1 MWYDIMSAISDLVM
15 AAFAVIAG
23 IYAKGQYDEAK
34 QQRELA
40 LRQEQE
46 ARRQEAKQDELALRQ
61 QQEAQRQELKHE
73 RELLKA
79 NNRAVFRD
87 RQREIAH
94 VEAFAVKN
102 GREYAVELSV
112 PTEASIYEVRVW
124 VQWPDEDFSYDNA
137 VGNRD
142 SGRSGNP
149 HVAPGKKTSWRM
161 LRPGNWRVGTTEK
174 RFPWTQPERVNG
186 DASAWKPV
194 FADQRHEVVEL
205 EFTDCYGNKWRRRY
219 GKNKDGQY
227 VQSFVLIA
235 AREPELADYV
245 EV

>member
-1 MWYDIMSAISDLVM
+1 MWYDVVSAISNLVM

-46 ARRQEAKQDELALRQ
+46 ERRKEAKQDELALQEQ
-61 QQEAQRQELKHE
+61 QQHE
-73 RELLKA
+73 RELIEA
-79 NNRAVFRD
+79 HNRALFLE

-94 VEAFAVKN
+94 VEAFAVKS
-102 GREYAVELSV
+102 GRNYAVELSV

-124 VQWPDEDFSYDNA
+124 AQWPDEDFLYDNA
-137 VGNRD
+137 AGNRD
-142 SGRSGNP
+142 SSRSSNP
-149 HVAPGKKTSWRM
+149 HVAPGKKTCWRM

-194 FADQRHEVVEL
+194 FADR
-205 EFTDCYGNKWRRRY
+205 
-219 GKNKDGQY
+219 
-227 VQSFVLIA
+227 
-235 AREPELADYV
+235 
-245 EV
+245 

>member
-1 MWYDIMSAISDLVM
+1 MWYDVVSAISNLVM

-46 ARRQEAKQDELALRQ
+46 ERRKEAKQDELALQEQ
-61 QQEAQRQELKHE
+61 QQHE
-73 RELLKA
+73 RELA
-79 NNRAVFRD
+79 EARNRTLFLD

-102 GREYAVELSV
+102 GGNYAVELSV

-124 VQWPDEDFSYDNA
+124 AQWPDEDFSYGNA
-137 VGNRD
+137 TGNRD
-142 SGRSGNP
+142 SSRNGNP

-161 LRPGNWRVGTTEK
+161 IRPGNWRVDTTEK
-174 RFPWTQPERVNG
+174 RFPWTQPECING

-194 FADQRHEVVEL
+194 YADMRHEVVEL
-205 EFTDCYGNKWRRRY
+205 EFTDCYGNKWRRCY
-219 GKNKDGQY
+219 GRNKEGQY

-235 AREPELADYV
+235 AKEPELADYV
-245 EV
+245 EA

>member
-1 MWYDIMSAISDLVM
+1 MWYDVVSAISNLVM

-34 QQRELA
+34 HQRELA

-46 ARRQEAKQDELALRQ
+46 ERRKEAKQDELALQ
-61 QQEAQRQELKHE
+61 QQQQHE
-73 RELLKA
+73 RELIEA
-79 NNRAVFRD
+79 RNRALFLE

-124 VQWPDEDFSYDNA
+124 AQWPDEDFLYDNA
-137 VGNRD
+137 AGNRD
-142 SGRSGNP
+142 SSRSSNP
-149 HVAPGKKTSWRM
+149 HVAPGKKTCWRM

-194 FADQRHEVVEL
+194 FADRQHEVVEL
-205 EFTDCYGNKWRRRY
+205 EFTDCYGNKWRRCY
-219 GKNKDGQY
+219 GRNKEGQY

-235 AREPELADYV
+235 AKEPELADYV
-245 EV
+245 ES

>member
-1 MWYDIMSAISDLVM
+1 MWYDVVSAISNLVM

-46 ARRQEAKQDELALRQ
+46 ERRKEAKQDELALQ
-61 QQEAQRQELKHE
+61 QQQQHE
-73 RELLKA
+73 RELIEA
-79 NNRAVFRD
+79 HNRALFLE

-102 GREYAVELSV
+102 GRNYAVELSV

-124 VQWPDEDFSYDNA
+124 AQWHDTEFAYGHGT
-137 VGNRD
+137 GNRD
-142 SGRSGNP
+142 ACRNGNP
-149 HVAPGKKTSWRM
+149 HVAPSKSRPWRM
-161 LRPGNWRVGTTEK
+161 IRPGNWLVGTT
-174 RFPWTQPERVNG
+174 RTRYPWTQPEPVAAN
-186 DASAWKPV
+186 ALAWKPV
-194 FADQRHEVVEL
+194 YADRQHEVVEL

-227 VQSFVLIA
+227 VQSFVLNA
-235 AREPELADYV
+235 AREPELADDV
-245 EV
+245 ES

>member
-1 MWYDIMSAISDLVM
+1 MWYDVVSAISNLVM

-34 QQRELA
+34 QQREPA

-46 ARRQEAKQDELALRQ
+46 ERRKEAKQDELALQEQ
-61 QQEAQRQELKHE
+61 QQHE
-73 RELLKA
+73 RELTEA
-79 NNRAVFRD
+79 RNRALFLD

-102 GREYAVELSV
+102 GGNYAVELSV

-124 VQWPDEDFSYDNA
+124 AQWPNEDFSYGNA
-137 VGNRD
+137 TGNRD
-142 SGRSGNP
+142 SSRNGNP

-161 LRPGNWRVGTTEK
+161 IRPGDWRVDTTEK
-174 RFPWTQPERVNG
+174 RFPWTQPERING

-194 FADQRHEVVEL
+194 YADMRHEVVEL
-205 EFTDCYGNKWRRRY
+205 EFTDCYGNKWRRCY
-219 GKNKDGQY
+219 GRNKEGQY

-235 AREPELADYV
+235 AKERELADYV
-245 EV
+245 EA

>member
-1 MWYDIMSAISDLVM
+1 MWYDVVSAISNLVM

-23 IYAKGQYDEAK
+23 IYAKGQYDQAK

-46 ARRQEAKQDELALRQ
+46 EHRKEAKQDELALQ
-61 QQEAQRQELKHE
+61 QQQQHEQELVE
-73 RELLKA
+73 AR
-79 NNRAVFRD
+79 NRALFLE

-102 GREYAVELSV
+102 GRNYAVELSV

-124 VQWPDEDFSYDNA
+124 AQWPDAEFA
-137 VGNRD
+137 CGHGTGNRD
-142 SGRSGNP
+142 ACRNGNP
-149 HVAPGKKTSWRM
+149 HVAPGKNRPWRM
-161 LRPGNWRVGTTEK
+161 IRPGNWLVNTAHARY
-174 RFPWTQPERVNG
+174 PWTQPEPVSA

-194 FADQRHEVVEL
+194 YADEQHEVVEL
-205 EFTDCYGNKWRRRY
+205 EFTDCYGNKWRRCY
-219 GKNKDGQY
+219 GRNEEGQY

-235 AREPELADYV
+235 AKERELTSYV
-245 EV
+245 ET